1 VFAIVTLLDMTLRW
15 KDERRVDLKT
25 AAMGDYEKA
34 LRGLLMHEARFWEYW
49 GEDPGAGC

>member
-1 VFAIVTLLDMTLRW
+1 
-15 KDERRVDLKT
+15 
-25 AAMGDYEKA
+25 MGDYEKA